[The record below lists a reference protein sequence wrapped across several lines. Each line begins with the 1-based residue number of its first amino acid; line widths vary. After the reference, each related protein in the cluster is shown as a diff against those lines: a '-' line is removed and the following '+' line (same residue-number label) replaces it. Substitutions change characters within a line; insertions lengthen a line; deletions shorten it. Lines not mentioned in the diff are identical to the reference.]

1 MKKGETGSK
10 YNSSQGD
17 QSKYNSQG
25 NSQGASNAH
34 RVKDNGP
41 KWSSYVKQLPD
52 GSFPFDE
59 KMKKE
64 RPREWE
70 AMIVER
76 LSWIRK
82 DKEEVKAFRQTS
94 SSRNFSKLE
103 K

>member
-1 MKKGETGSK
+1 MNKETESK

-17 QSKYNSQG
+17 ESKYNS
-25 NSQGASNAH
+25 SQGAH
-34 RVKDNGP
+34 RVKDNGS

-64 RPREWE
+64 RPKEWE

-82 DKEEVKAFRQTS
+82 DKEDVKAFRQTS